1 MTSSELVT
9 SLSSEAQALANNANV
24 SAVSGI
30 TFLFANGAE
39 RTITLNKDKTW
50 RLKPTD
56 ANGFVR
62 IEWTDP
68 MKDQPLIENGTYY
81 IVEQVEALYVDPSQ
95 VVDFRFNY
103 VVKTV
108 TNVEVQSDSDGE

>member
-1 MTSSELVT
+1 MTSTEMVT
-9 SLSSEAQALANNANV
+9 SLRGEAQALVNNANV
-24 SAVSGI
+24 SAVNGI

-39 RTITLNKDKTW
+39 RTIKLNADKTW

-68 MKDQPLIENGTYY
+68 MKNQPLIEDGTYY

-103 VVKTV
+103 VVKRE
-108 TNVEVQSDSDGE
+108 TNVNVETDE

>member
-1 MTSSELVT
+1 MTSTELVS
-9 SLSSEAQALANNANV
+9 SLRAETQSLVNNANV
-24 SAVSGI
+24 SAVNGI
-30 TFLFANGAE
+30 TFLFANGEE
-39 RTITLNKDKTW
+39 RTITLNADKTW
-50 RLKPTD
+50 RLKPSD
-56 ANGFVR
+56 VNGFVR

-68 MKDQPLIENGTYY
+68 LKNQPLIENGTYY

-108 TNVEVQSDSDGE
+108 TNVEVQSDSEGE